1 MSGVIDVATAIELLS
16 KGGVVALPTDTV
28 YGVAASL
35 RDPEA
40 IAKLFALKRRPSSAP
55 LPILVDSIKQV
66 TRLGVVWP
74 EEARMLA
81 SAFWPGALTIVVHV
95 PHELALRVSSPFIRA
110 RYRKRTDSAGF
121 RIPDD
126 VVVRQIIDTVGPLAV
141 SSANEHGGT
150 PCTTAGQVLEVL
162 GDRSGFEGVVDD
174 GERRSEPSTVVDL
187 SKGGW
192 RLIREGSVGKGVLKS
207 LLG

>member
-95 PHELALRVSSPFIRA
+95 PHELALRVSLRYRA
-110 RYRKRTDSAGF
+110 RMNMEAHRAQRLDKCSKSLVIEVDLKASLT
-121 RIPDD
+121 
-126 VVVRQIIDTVGPLAV
+126 TV
-141 SSANEHGGT
+141 NGG
-150 PCTTAGQVLEVL
+150 VNL
-162 GDRSGFEGVVDD
+162 
-174 GERRSEPSTVVDL
+174 RRSSI
-187 SKGGW
+187 SRKGG
-192 RLIREGSVGKGVLKS
+192 GASSVKDQSGRVF
-207 LLG
+207 